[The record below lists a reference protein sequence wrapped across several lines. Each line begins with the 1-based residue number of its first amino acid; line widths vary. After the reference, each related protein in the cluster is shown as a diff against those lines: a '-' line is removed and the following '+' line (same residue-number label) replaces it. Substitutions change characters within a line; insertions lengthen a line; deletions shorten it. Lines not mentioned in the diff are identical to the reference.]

1 MTRTKT
7 PTKLEKMEN
16 HEMFTSKI
24 DIPVETREKIISM
37 LNQQLADMFDLYSQT
52 KHAHWNVKGPNFFM
66 LHELF
71 DKLAE
76 KLEKSIDKVAER
88 ATALSG
94 IAMGTVRMAAGAS
107 RLSDFSTEACDGL
120 SMVEKLAGQYAKVA
134 ASTRAAAH
142 SADEMEDLSTT
153 ELLTALS
160 LELDKALWFL
170 ESHLQ
175 E

>member
-1 MTRTKT
+1 
-7 PTKLEKMEN
+7 MEN
-16 HEMFTSKI
+16 HEMFTTRI
-24 DIPVETREKIISM
+24 DLSVETREKMISM

-52 KHAHWNVKGPNFFM
+52 KFAHWNVKGPNFFQ

-71 DKLAE
+71 EKLAE

-107 RLSDFSTEACDGL
+107 RLSEFSTQAFDG
-120 SMVEKLAGQYAKVA
+120 SSIVEKLANQYASVA
-134 ASTRAAAH
+134 AATRAAAH
-142 SADEMEDLSTT
+142 SADEEGDLGTT
-153 ELLTALS
+153 ELLSGLS